1 MVHITPAGLSV
12 CCLTCLGSRLWRGSC
27 HPLLLQSQVQLPQS
41 VVQGPAAPE
50 LLGPVREG
58 EQQTPSEDTVM
69 ARTSEEVVQPGPEHG
84 RGVIPRTFLIQ
95 ETLLLFIL

>member
-1 MVHITPAGLSV
+1 MPREPALEGKLPSTPASEPSTV
-12 CCLTCLGSRLWRGSC
+12 TSECLPR
-27 HPLLLQSQVQLPQS
+27 PL
-41 VVQGPAAPE
+41 VQGPAAPE

-69 ARTSEEVVQPGPEHG
+69 ARTSEEVVQSGPEHG
-84 RGVIPRTFLIQ
+84 RGVILGTFLIQ